1 MRDISLKNNMVI
13 ITKSFK
19 AKGMHCQSCETLI
32 DRSIKNIEGV
42 KEVIS
47 NYETETVRITF
58 DSDKITLNQ
67 IKKAVEKKGYDCDL
81 VETRNINSSKQSK
94 EDSEHLVIDA
104 KFAKFFGIAFGIIGT
119 VIIAYYIYTLSGS
132 IALPEISAN
141 MSYGLLFLVGL
152 LTGFHCV
159 SMCGGFVVSYTAKHA
174 QEGTKAYGSHLMYGL
189 GKTLSYTIIGA
200 AFGLLGSII
209 IFTPIMRGAAGI
221 IAGGFLIIFG
231 LNMLNII
238 PGLRKIRIRT
248 PMFIAKFVGTESR
261 KHKSPLI
268 IGLLNGLM
276 LACGPLQ
283 AIYIMAAGTGSP
295 VEGAKLLFVF
305 GLGTLPVMLSF
316 GFFTSFLSSKATHKI
331 LKASGLLVIV
341 LGAVMMNRGLAL
353 TGSGLDASSLMVSA
367 GGSDITGNAIAME
380 GDYQVIR
387 MEVNRYGWE
396 PDKFVLK
403 KDVPVKWIIDGKEI
417 NGCNNAIQVP
427 KFDLEFDIKPGE
439 QIIEFTPDEEGV
451 ISWSCWMGMI
461 PGAFIVKEDI
471 DLDNA
476 GAIQKELESVPE
488 QKAGSCGGS
497 CGSPTCGGSTG
508 GGCGC
513 GGGR

>member
-1 MRDISLKNNMVI
+1 
-13 ITKSFK
+13 
-19 AKGMHCQSCETLI
+19 MHCQSCETLI
-32 DRSIKNIEGV
+32 DRAIKNIDGV
-42 KEVIS
+42 KEVLS
-47 NYETETVRITF
+47 NYETETVRVTF
-58 DSDKITLNQ
+58 DSDKTSLDQ
-67 IKKAVEKKGYDCDL
+67 IRSVVEKKGYDCEL
-81 VETRNINSSKQSK
+81 VSPTKISHSNKDDSDYLTLDSKFVK
-94 EDSEHLVIDA
+94 PLGIVFGTIGVILL
-104 KFAKFFGIAFGIIGT
+104 G
-119 VIIAYYIYTLSGS
+119 YYLYTLSGS
-132 IALPEISAN
+132 MALPEISQN
-141 MSYGLLFLVGL
+141 MSYGLLFVVGL

-174 QEGTKAYGSHLMYGL
+174 QEGTKAYSSHLMYGL
-189 GKTLSYTIIGA
+189 GKTLSYTMIGA

-209 IFTPIMRGAAGI
+209 IFTPFMRGAAGI
-221 IAGGFLIIFG
+221 IAGAFLIIFG

-248 PMFIAKFVGTESR
+248 PAFIARFVGTESQ

-295 VEGAKLLFVF
+295 LEGAKLLFVF
-305 GLGTLPVMLSF
+305 GLGTLPVMLGF

-331 LKASGLLVIV
+331 LKASGLLVII
-341 LGAVMMNRGLAL
+341 LGVVMMNRGLAL
-353 TGSGLDASSLMVSA
+353 TGSGFDASSILVST
-367 GGSDITGNAIAME
+367 GVTDITGNVAASND
-380 GDYQVIR
+380 GYQTIK

-396 PDKFVLK
+396 PDQFVLK
-403 KDVPVKWIIDGKEI
+403 KGIPVKWIITGKEI

-427 KFDLEFDIKPGE
+427 KFDLEFDIKQGE
-439 QIIEFTPDEEGV
+439 QIIEFTPNEEGV
-451 ISWSCWMGMI
+451 VAWSCWMGMI
-461 PGAFIVKEDI
+461 PGTFIVKDDI
-471 DLDNA
+471 DLSNA
-476 GAIQKELESVPE
+476 DEIQQELAAAPKP
-488 QKAGSCGGS
+488 KAGSCGGS

>member
-1 MRDISLKNNMVI
+1 MI
-13 ITKSFK
+13 ITKNFK

-32 DRSIKNIEGV
+32 DRAVKSIDGV
-42 KEVIS
+42 KEAIS
-47 NYETETVRITF
+47 NYETETVRVTF
-58 DSDKITLNQ
+58 DSDKITLNK
-67 IKKAVEKKGYDCDL
+67 IKKAVEEKGYDCDL
-81 VETRNINSSKQSK
+81 VETHNNIKSSKESK
-94 EDSEHLVIDA
+94 KDSEHLVIDA
-104 KFAKFFGIAFGIIGT
+104 KFAKFFGLAFGIIGA
-119 VIIAYYIYTLSGS
+119 VLIGYYIYTLSGS

-159 SMCGGFVVSYTAKHA
+159 SMCGGFVVSYTTKHA

-209 IFTPIMRGAAGI
+209 IFTPFMRGAAGI

-248 PMFIAKFVGTESR
+248 PAFMARFVGTESK
-261 KHKSPLI
+261 KHKSPLV

-283 AIYIMAAGTGSP
+283 AIYIMAASTGSP
-295 VEGAKLLFVF
+295 LEGAKLLFVF

-331 LKASGLLVIV
+331 LKASGLIVII
-341 LGAVMMNRGLAL
+341 LGAVMLNRGLAL
-353 TGSGLDASSLMVSA
+353 TGSGLDATSLLTSTS
-367 GGSDITGNAIAME
+367 GEGITGNVAAME

-396 PDKFVLK
+396 PDKFVLQ
-403 KDVPVKWIIDGKEI
+403 KDVPVKWIINGLEI

-427 KFDLEFDIKPGE
+427 KFGLEFDIKQGE
-439 QIIEFTPDEEGV
+439 QTIEFTPDKEGV

-461 PGAFIVKEDI
+461 PGVFIVKDDI
-471 DLDNA
+471 DLNNA
-476 GAIQKELESVPE
+476 AAVQDELAAVPE
-488 QKAGSCGGS
+488 LKGGSCGG
-497 CGSPTCGGSTG
+497 GSGG

>member
-1 MRDISLKNNMVI
+1 MVI
-13 ITKSFK
+13 LTKSFK

-32 DRSIKNIEGV
+32 DRAVKSIDGV
-42 KEVIS
+42 KEVVS
-47 NYETETVRITF
+47 NYENETVRVTF
-58 DSDKITLNQ
+58 DTDKTTLDQ
-67 IKKAVEKKGYDCDL
+67 ICSKVESKGYDCDL
-81 VETRNINSSKQSK
+81 ETKK
-94 EDSEHLVIDA
+94 EIKHTKNFDDSEYLVIDSKLA
-104 KFAKFFGIAFGIIGT
+104 KTFGIIFGT
-119 VIIAYYIYTLSGS
+119 IGVVLLGYYLYTLSGS
-132 IALPEISAN
+132 IALPTISQN

-174 QEGTKAYGSHLMYGL
+174 QEGTKAYSSHLMYGL
-189 GKTLSYTIIGA
+189 GKTLSYTLIGA
-200 AFGLLGSII
+200 SFGLLGSII
-209 IFTPIMRGAAGI
+209 IFTPFMRGAAGI

-238 PGLRKIRIRT
+238 PGLRKIRIHT
-248 PMFIAKFVGTESR
+248 PRFIAKFVGTEAQ

-295 VEGAKLLFVF
+295 LEGAKLLFVF

-331 LKASGLLVIV
+331 LKASGMLVII
-341 LGAVMMNRGLAL
+341 LGAIMMNRGLAL
-353 TGSGLDASSLMVSA
+353 TGSGLDASSLLVSA
-367 GGSDITGNAIAME
+367 GGSDITGNVVAME

-387 MEVNRYGWE
+387 MDVTRAGWE
-396 PDKFVLK
+396 PNKFVLK
-403 KDVPVKWIIDGKEI
+403 KDVPVKWIINGKEI
-417 NGCNNAIQVP
+417 TGCNNAIQVP
-427 KFDLEFDIKPGE
+427 KFGLEFDIKQGE
-439 QIIEFTPDEEGV
+439 QTIEFTPDKEGV

-461 PGAFIVKEDI
+461 PGTFIVKENI
-471 DLDNA
+471 DLSNS
-476 GAIQKELESVPE
+476 GEVQKELAAAPTPE
-488 QKAGSCGGS
+488 AGSCGGS

>member
-1 MRDISLKNNMVI
+1 MAI
-13 ITKSFK
+13 ITKRFK
-19 AKGMHCQSCETLI
+19 AKGMHCGSCETLI
-32 DRSIKNIEGV
+32 ERALEKIDGV
-42 KEVIS
+42 KSVKS
-47 NYETETVRITF
+47 NYEHETVDVTF
-58 DSDKITLNQ
+58 DSDKTNLKHLQSI
-67 IKKAVEKKGYDCDL
+67 VEIKGYDCDL
-81 VETRNINSSKQSK
+81 EQLKPAVHKKSV
-94 EDSEHLVIDA
+94 DSEYLTIDA
-104 KFAKFFGIAFGIIGT
+104 KKLKLMGLIFGVIG
-119 VIIAYYIYTLSGS
+119 VVLIAYYLFTLSET

-189 GKTLSYTIIGA
+189 GKTISYTVIGA
-200 AFGLLGSII
+200 TFGLLGSII
-209 IFTPIMRGAAGI
+209 IFTPMMRGVAGI
-221 IAGGFLIIFG
+221 IAGAFLIIFG
-231 LNMLNII
+231 LNMFNVF
-238 PGLRKIRIRT
+238 PWLRKIRIRT
-248 PMFIAKFVGTESR
+248 PKFIGKFVGTESK

-295 VEGAKLLFVF
+295 LEGAKLLFIF

-316 GFFTSFLSSKATHKI
+316 GFFTSFLSNKATHKI
-331 LKASGLLVIV
+331 LKASGLIVII

-353 TGSGLDASSLMVSA
+353 TGTGLDASSLLASA
-367 GGSDITGNAIAME
+367 GESDITGNAVVMD
-380 GDYQVIR
+380 GDYQIIKMDVT
-387 MEVNRYGWE
+387 RYGWE
-396 PDKFVLK
+396 PDKFVLQ
-403 KDVPVKWIIDGKEI
+403 KDVPVKWIINGLEI

-427 KFDLEFDIKPGE
+427 KFGLNFDIKEGE
-439 QIIEFTPDEEGV
+439 QTIEFTPDEEGV

-461 PGAFIVKEDI
+461 PGVFIVKDDI
-471 DLDNA
+471 DLSNTA
-476 GAIQKELESVPE
+476 EVQKELAAVPE
-488 QKAGSCGGS
+488 LEGGSCGG
-497 CGSPTCGGSTG
+497 GSG